1 MKQRKEKKQK
11 APEPILHVPAL
22 TATLPAYGFIEAP
35 VFTRRIYD
43 YLSDEE
49 YSKLQWELARTPDAG
64 DVIPGTGGVR
74 KVRWSD
80 PQRKKGKRGGT
91 RVIYFVLVDD
101 RLLYLLTIYDKDEMD
116 DLTNDEKKQLK
127 KLVDDETKARKALRE
142 KASQR

>member
-1 MKQRKEKKQK
+1 MKQRKEKNQK
-11 APEPILHVPAL
+11 DPQPMLHDPTP

-35 VFTRRIYD
+35 AFTRRIYD

-49 YSKLQWELARTPDAG
+49 YSRLQWELARTPDAG

-80 PQRKKGKRGGT
+80 PHRKKGKRGGM

-127 KLVDDETKARKALRE
+127 RLVDDETKARKALRE
-142 KASQR
+142 KANQR